1 MFTMVEKFIDMDS
14 MFDSIFNKL
23 SSPEFGENLVGE
35 LPMYIQPFPPEHQ
48 GLIDEGVSRLIKRL
62 ERKSLISVSINLY
75 TLCMEIL
82 EEEGILET
90 ILEDEK
96 SIPRDDIMSTLD
108 SVLDVN
114 ATIIPGIQERIE
126 EANPD
131 FVFITGIGSVYP
143 FLRAHAILNNIDSLA
158 ENSKLIMFFPGE
170 YDKRQLKLF
179 NRISD
184 ENYYRGHNLNDIT
197 ENN

>member
-1 MFTMVEKFIDMDS
+1 MAEKFIDMDS

-35 LPMYIQPFPPEHQ
+35 LPLYIQPFPPEHQ

-114 ATIIPGIQERIE
+114 ATIIPRIQERIE

>member
-1 MFTMVEKFIDMDS
+1 MAEKFIDMDS

-35 LPMYIQPFPPEHQ
+35 LPLYIQPFPPEHQ

-62 ERKSLISVSINLY
+62 ERKGLSSVSINLY
-75 TLCMEIL
+75 TFSMEIL

-114 ATIIPGIQERIE
+114 ATIIPRIQERIE

-131 FVFITGIGSVYP
+131 FAFITGIGSVYP

>member
-1 MFTMVEKFIDMDS
+1 MVEKFIDMDS

-82 EEEGILET
+82 EEEEILET

>member
-1 MFTMVEKFIDMDS
+1 MAEKFIDMDS

-35 LPMYIQPFPPEHQ
+35 LPLYIQPFPPEHQ

-62 ERKSLISVSINLY
+62 ERKGLSSVSINLY
-75 TLCMEIL
+75 TFCMEIL
-82 EEEGILET
+82 EEEGIFET

-114 ATIIPGIQERIE
+114 ATIIPRIQERIE

-131 FVFITGIGSVYP
+131 SFLLPASVAFIL
-143 FLRAHAILNNIDSLA
+143 FLERMRYSTILTVSPRTANSLCSSPA
-158 ENSKLIMFFPGE
+158 NMING
-170 YDKRQLKLF
+170 
-179 NRISD
+179 N
-184 ENYYRGHNLNDIT
+184 
-197 ENN
+197 

>member
-1 MFTMVEKFIDMDS
+1 MAEKFIDMDS
-14 MFDSIFNKL
+14 MFDRIFNKL

>member
-1 MFTMVEKFIDMDS
+1 MVEKFIDMDS

>member
-1 MFTMVEKFIDMDS
+1 MAEKFIDIDS

-35 LPMYIQPFPPEHQ
+35 LPLYIQPFPPEHQ
-48 GLIDEGVSRLIKRL
+48 GLINEGVSRLIKRL
-62 ERKSLISVSINLY
+62 ERKGLSSVSSNLY
-75 TLCMEIL
+75 TFCMEIL

-114 ATIIPGIQERIE
+114 ATIIPRIQERIE

-131 FVFITGIGSVYP
+131 FVFITDIGSVYP

>member
-1 MFTMVEKFIDMDS
+1 MAEKFIDMDS
-14 MFDSIFNKL
+14 MFDIIFNKL

-35 LPMYIQPFPPEHQ
+35 LPLYIQPFPPEHQ

-114 ATIIPGIQERIE
+114 TTIIPRIQERIE

>member
-1 MFTMVEKFIDMDS
+1 MAEKFIDMDS

-35 LPMYIQPFPPEHQ
+35 LPLYIQPFPPEHQ

>member
-1 MFTMVEKFIDMDS
+1 
-14 MFDSIFNKL
+14 
-23 SSPEFGENLVGE
+23 
-35 LPMYIQPFPPEHQ
+35 
-48 GLIDEGVSRLIKRL
+48 
-62 ERKSLISVSINLY
+62 
-75 TLCMEIL
+75 MEIL

>member
-1 MFTMVEKFIDMDS
+1 MVEKFIDMDS

-35 LPMYIQPFPPEHQ
+35 LPLYIQPFPPEHQ

-62 ERKSLISVSINLY
+62 ERKGLSSVSINLY
-75 TLCMEIL
+75 TFSMEIL

>member
-1 MFTMVEKFIDMDS
+1 MAEKFIDMDS

-35 LPMYIQPFPPEHQ
+35 LPLYIQPFPPEHQ

-62 ERKSLISVSINLY
+62 ERKGLSSVSINLY
-75 TLCMEIL
+75 TFSMEIL

-143 FLRAHAILNNIDSLA
+143 FLRAHAILNNIDSLT

-197 ENN
+197 ENNWLS